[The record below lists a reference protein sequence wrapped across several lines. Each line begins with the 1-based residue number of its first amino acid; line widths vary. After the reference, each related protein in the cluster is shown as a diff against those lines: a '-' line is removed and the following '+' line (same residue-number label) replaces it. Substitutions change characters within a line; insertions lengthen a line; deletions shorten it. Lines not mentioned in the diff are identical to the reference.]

1 MRIVG
6 KRTWYFA
13 SIVLGIAAIAFEMGS
28 MQRVAR
34 GVSIVA
40 KRAQAKSDGVAE
52 DMRSAMTQEAEIAIH
67 RGVVLASIGF
77 FAAAGSAVC
86 LVVAVKSQR
95 SRWRSIALVVL
106 IVYATLSL
114 VMI

>member
-1 MRIVG
+1 MRFVG
-6 KRTWYFA
+6 KRPWYLA
-13 SIVLGIAAIAFEMGS
+13 SIVMGMTAIAFEMSS
-28 MQRVAR
+28 MQRV
-34 GVSIVA
+34 VSIVA
-40 KRAQAKSDGVAE
+40 KRVQAKSDGVAE

-77 FAAAGSAVC
+77 FASAGSGVC

-106 IVYATLSL
+106 IVYAMLSF
-114 VMI
+114 VII